1 MRSLRLPTK
10 RSQWKNQF
18 TTIESASKLHNHIRH
33 IFANDSF
40 FRRMNCFQEV
50 PVSALVPSYFNNS
63 HRVDWFVDELMAVVE
78 VHGRQHYKMQ
88 NFGNKPYMEALKDF
102 NNGRYRDNIKKTAL
116 LDADYVYVEIPFN
129 LVKKMDGPSLKD
141 LILTCA
147 LGE

>member
-1 MRSLRLPTK
+1 MRNLKLQTK

-33 IFANDSF
+33 VLANDSF

-50 PVSALVPSYFNNS
+50 PVAALVPGYPNNS
-63 HRVDWFVDELMAVVE
+63 HRVDWYVDELMAVIE

-102 NNGRYRDNIKKTAL
+102 NNGRYRDNMKKSAL
-116 LDADYVYVEIPFN
+116 LDEDFIYIEIPYN
-129 LVKKMDGPSLKD
+129 LVKKIDGPALKD
-141 LILTCA
+141 LLLTCR
-147 LGE
+147 LED